1 MPVLEKGYLKLPSL
15 SSEKCDSIV
24 EQLRDIPFKART
36 KNHIIT
42 GLHYDE
48 AQSNIYE
55 VVNQHEVLNIT
66 EVGEIS
72 KDPNILSI
80 VREYLGAEPILTQ
93 TGCWWSGIS
102 KSSEQSKAAQLFHQ
116 DRTYKKFI
124 KLFLYLNDV
133 TRENGCHVYVPNSIK
148 KGPEPAKSHLSQR
161 VSDEYICENYSEIL
175 YLTGSKGAMTL
186 VDTQGW
192 HKGNP
197 VTKGHRL
204 LVQLEWSSDAIYLH
218 TGKVLKYV

>member
-1 MPVLEKGYLKLPSL
+1 MDLGYQKLPSL
-15 SSEKCDSIV
+15 SKDKCDSII
-24 EQLRDIPFKART
+24 EKLREIPFKART
-36 KNHIIT
+36 VNHIIT

-55 VVNQHEVLNIT
+55 VVNQHEILNIT
-66 EVGEIS
+66 EVGEICN
-72 KDPNILSI
+72 DPKILSI

-102 KSSEQSKAAQLFHQ
+102 KSSEQSKSAQLFHQ

-133 TRENGCHVYVPNSIK
+133 SEENGCHVYVPNSIR
-148 KGPEPAKSHLSQR
+148 KGPQPPKRHLSQR
-161 VSDEYICENYSEIL
+161 VSDEYIYENYSEIL
-175 YLTGSKGAMTL
+175 YLTGKKGAMTL

-192 HKGNP
+192 HKGNA
-197 VTKGHRL
+197 VSKGHRL
-204 LVQLEWSSDAIYLH
+204 LLQLEWSSDAIYIK
-218 TGKVLKYV
+218 TGKILKYV